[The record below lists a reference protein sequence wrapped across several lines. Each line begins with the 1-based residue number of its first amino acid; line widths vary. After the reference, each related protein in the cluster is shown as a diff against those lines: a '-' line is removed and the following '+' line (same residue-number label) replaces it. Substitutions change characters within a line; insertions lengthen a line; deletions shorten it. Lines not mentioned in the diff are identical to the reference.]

1 VAIKPLLQPLSDRE
15 LSGQAV
21 LEEPEVVVLA
31 AGKEDKMAATVVV
44 QEMVKVAVEVVKT
57 EARVVDREAV
67 DPEAVDPAV
76 GKAAKTVVRIVVEVE
91 AVKTMIK
98 VVVVETVDLEAVV
111 EMAEVTGMAVEE
123 GPRLW
128 FSLLAL

>member
-1 VAIKPLLQPLSDRE
+1 MAIKPLLQPLWDRE

-31 AGKEDKMAATVVV
+31 AGKEDKMA
-44 QEMVKVAVEVVKT
+44 VKVA
-57 EARVVDREAV
+57 DREV
-67 DPEAVDPAV
+67 VDPAV

-98 VVVVETVDLEAVV
+98 EAVVETV
-111 EMAEVTGMAVEE
+111 EVTRMAVEV
-123 GPRLW
+123 GPRFW